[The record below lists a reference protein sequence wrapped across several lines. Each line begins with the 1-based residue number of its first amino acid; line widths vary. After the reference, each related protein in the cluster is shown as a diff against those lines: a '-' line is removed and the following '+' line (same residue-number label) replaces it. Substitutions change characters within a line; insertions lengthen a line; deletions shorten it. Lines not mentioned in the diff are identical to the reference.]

1 MSICIHTVLYEYW
14 MSTYIYSFSLTLICF
29 VTVFPFSCSLLMFTC
44 QWHSQRIALPV
55 LCVSSSPP
63 NPPGSSRLSLYDNG
77 SPWRYPRT
85 KANSNKPVHK
95 LQLQAG
101 FTAFSP
107 ECSAVFGRIYSC
119 GCSTKYT
126 SLLSC
131 RPKRGP
137 CKPSRVSLVLS
148 LVGHVDTAGCIC
160 TQMSSNHI
168 CSKILLQ
175 QWQDRFKGRVLNQN
189 LSVLSWCG
197 GIHHHINA
205 YDM

>member
-1 MSICIHTVLYEYW
+1 MSICIHILLCEYW

-29 VTVFPFSCSLLMFTC
+29 VTVFPFSSSLLMFTC
-44 QWHSQRIALPV
+44 LAFTEDCIASAFCQQL
-55 LCVSSSPP
+55 PP
-63 NPPGSSRLSLYDNG
+63 NHPGSSGLSLYDNG

-101 FTAFSP
+101 FTAFAP
-107 ECSAVFGRIYSC
+107 EYSAVFGRIYSC

-131 RPKRGP
+131 RPKLGP

-148 LVGHVDTAGCIC
+148 LVGCVDTAGCIC

-175 QWQDRFKGRVLNQN
+175 QW
-189 LSVLSWCG
+189 
-197 GIHHHINA
+197 
-205 YDM
+205 